1 MTPLKALRLEVNALI
16 HATEDAKKVQRAIK
30 ELLPPHLR
38 EVPTLKEKD
47 LEGHYGNPITLIN
60 FTLEK
65 SEWAT
70 ATLENIIHR
79 FSDPTM
85 RSLASNLNQYLDN
98 KGNLFL
104 RLDKQAA
111 FSGKLRL
118 RQDDAIRIKI
128 KLNRGNSDYT
138 QFKEDIKGI
147 LVP

>member
-1 MTPLKALRLEVNALI
+1 MAPLKVLRLEVSALI
-16 HATEDAKKVQRAIK
+16 HATEDTKKVKHAIK
-30 ELLPPHLR
+30 EVLPSHLR
-38 EVPTLKEKD
+38 EVPNLREKD
-47 LEGHYGNPITLIN
+47 LEGHYRNPIKLIN

-70 ATLENIIHR
+70 TTLENIINK
-79 FSDPTM
+79 FSGPTL
-85 RSLASNLNQYLDN
+85 RSLTVNLNQYLDN
-98 KGNLFL
+98 EGNLFL

-111 FSGKLRL
+111 FSGMLRL

-128 KLNRGNSDYT
+128 KLRRGNTDYT